1 MTINELLNQKPVS
14 LDEYIDIQIDHIFQE
29 AGKRKGELTL
39 TKKETLELFEKIK
52 KSAEYYLEKEE
63 DDEMEALQKE
73 AEDNGA
79 EIWNNER

>member
-52 KSAEYYLEKEE
+52 KSAEYYLDYEEE
-63 DDEMEALQKE
+63 DEEALQKE
-73 AEDNGA
+73 AELKGA

>member
-1 MTINELLNQKPVS
+1 MKIKELLNQEPVPI
-14 LDEYIDIQIDHIFQE
+14 DEYIDIQIDHIFQE
-29 AGKRKGELTL
+29 AEKRNGEL
-39 TKKETLELFEKIK
+39 TKKETLELVNKIK

>member
-29 AGKRKGELTL
+29 AEKRNGEL
-39 TKKETLELFEKIK
+39 TKKETLKLVNKIK
-52 KSAEYYLEKEE
+52 KSAEYYLDYEEE
-63 DDEMEALQKE
+63 DEEALQKE
-73 AEDNGA
+73 AELKGA

>member
-39 TKKETLELFEKIK
+39 TKKETLKLVNKIK
-52 KSAEYYLEKEE
+52 KSAEYYLDYEEE
-63 DDEMEALQKE
+63 DEEALQKE
-73 AEDNGA
+73 AELKGA